1 MLSLFY
7 RSMVFASR
15 LCGPWLFGLVAKG
28 IATGYFLFAPRR
40 AAVSLRFYRALF
52 PQRGRAHHLWCT
64 WRQYLN
70 FTTVYLDRLLMV
82 EGGEIECTHSGWEH
96 LEAALDR
103 RTGGILLMSHLGNWE
118 IAAHMLKRR
127 KQGARLILYMGMRA
141 KAQIERLQKEDLGRK
156 GIRIVGVEKD
166 GGAHFDLL
174 EGLRFIQ
181 SGGLVSMTGDQLWH
195 SSQRA
200 VTVAFLGHRVAL
212 PEAPH
217 LLAMLS
223 GAPLFVFFS
232 RRTGRR
238 RYHLSMSG
246 PLRVARVRRLE
257 RARAIQDSAQRYADL
272 LEKSLYENPLEWYH
286 FERFLGPRLN
296 VGGEGAL
303 PPPAAG

>member
-15 LCGPWLFGLVAKG
+15 LVGPWLFGLVAKG
-28 IATGYFLFAPRR
+28 IATGYFLFSPRR
-40 AAVSLRFYRALF
+40 VAVSLRFYAAMF
-52 PQRGRAHHLWCT
+52 PGRSRLTHLGCT

-70 FTTVYLDRLLMV
+70 FTSVYLDRILLV
-82 EGGEIECTHSGWEH
+82 EGGEITCTHSGWEH
-96 LEAALDR
+96 LEDALDR
-103 RTGGILLMSHLGNWE
+103 KTGGILLMSHLGNWE

-127 KQGARLILYMGMRA
+127 KEGARLILFMGMRA
-141 KAQIERLQKEDLGRK
+141 KAQIERLQKEDLRQK
-156 GIRIVGVEKD
+156 GVRIIGVEKD

-181 SGGLVSMTGDQLWH
+181 EGGLVSMTGDQVWH
-195 SSQRA
+195 SSQRSVA
-200 VTVAFLGHRVAL
+200 VSFLGHRVEL

-232 RRTGRR
+232 RRTGNR
-238 RYHLSMSG
+238 RYHLTMSE
-246 PLRVARVRRLE
+246 PIRIEKARRAE
-257 RARAIQDSAQRYADL
+257 RAQAIRGAAQRYADL

-286 FERFLGPRLN
+286 FEQFLGPRLK
-296 VGGEGAL
+296 
-303 PPPAAG
+303 